1 MEACLTRFIRRDL
14 EDASND
20 DQNSY
25 EETQGLLNT
34 LYINSIIFAV
44 FMTFY
49 EMNRHMRS
57 IYLKRL
63 TSKFKVDSSRPAQ
76 LRLSV
81 TNFSQSLLCSRNQIG
96 CLLLLV
102 NTPLHGLLLYSAS
115 ATTIYYVWSD

>member
-1 MEACLTRFIRRDL
+1 MSSLLSHGWLFCNDDSTCITLESFDQMEACLARFIRRNL

-63 TSKFKVDSSRPAQ
+63 TSKFKVE
-76 LRLSV
+76 
-81 TNFSQSLLCSRNQIG
+81 
-96 CLLLLV
+96 
-102 NTPLHGLLLYSAS
+102 
-115 ATTIYYVWSD
+115 